1 MCCLHY
7 KVKLIFFSN
16 IYASLSTVL
25 VLGRIWSD
33 SNKWNPSMYNHIC
46 IKVDISHFGLEEKY
60 LPIYFR
66 NSVSMT
72 TEYFQN
78 IDFLYAH
85 VYYLLFHQLIY

>member
-1 MCCLHY
+1 
-7 KVKLIFFSN
+7 
-16 IYASLSTVL
+16 
-25 VLGRIWSD
+25 
-33 SNKWNPSMYNHIC
+33 MYNHIG
-46 IKVDISHFGLEEKY
+46 IEVDISHFGLEEKY

-66 NSVSMT
+66 NSASMT

>member
-1 MCCLHY
+1 
-7 KVKLIFFSN
+7 
-16 IYASLSTVL
+16 
-25 VLGRIWSD
+25 
-33 SNKWNPSMYNHIC
+33 MYNHIC

-66 NSVSMT
+66 NSASMT

-85 VYYLLFHQLIY
+85 IYHLLFLQYLDILEN